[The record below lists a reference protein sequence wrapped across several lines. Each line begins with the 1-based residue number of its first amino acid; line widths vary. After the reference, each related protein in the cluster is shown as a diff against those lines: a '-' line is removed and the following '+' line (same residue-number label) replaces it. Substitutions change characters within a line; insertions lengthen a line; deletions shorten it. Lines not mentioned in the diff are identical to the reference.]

1 MLDLS
6 KVYKV
11 YSGKSGMCMCGCSG
25 KYKVASAHRAHADVD
40 RGYPYSDEDVSD
52 ISVRRTVGK
61 ILSAPSPKD
70 EGGHVYA
77 VVGKR
82 IYVAFYKD

>member
-11 YSGKSGMCMCGCSG
+11 YNGKPNACCCGCSG
-25 KYKVASAHRAHADVD
+25 KYSVASVHKEFADKD
-40 RGYPYSDEDVSD
+40 RGYAYNDSD
-52 ISVRRTVGK
+52 INDVTVRKIVGK
-61 ILSAPSPKD
+61 ILSADNPLD

-77 VVGKR
+77 IVGKR
-82 IYVAFYKD
+82 MYVAYYQ

>member
-11 YSGKSGMCMCGCSG
+11 YNGQAGRCACGCSG
-25 KYKVASAHRAHADVD
+25 KYHVASAHRQFADQD
-40 RGYPYSDEDVSD
+40 RGYPYNDSDVNDVT
-52 ISVRRTVGK
+52 VRKVVGK
-61 ILSAPSPKD
+61 ILSANNPID

-77 VVGKR
+77 IVGKR
-82 IYVAFYKD
+82 MYVAFYQ